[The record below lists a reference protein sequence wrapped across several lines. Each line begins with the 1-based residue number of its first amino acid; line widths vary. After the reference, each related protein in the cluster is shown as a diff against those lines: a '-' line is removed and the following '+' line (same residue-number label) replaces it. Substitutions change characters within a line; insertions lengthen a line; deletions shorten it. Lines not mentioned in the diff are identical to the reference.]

1 MQYSSHLLLP
11 LLIILTLR
19 FNDSRVFLPDASKLD
34 LGQIVAVVA
43 LISLQLIDHLLDM
56 GLEEQSSSLVSQY
69 ILRESEHAILLD
81 RIVLWKL

>member
-1 MQYSSHLLLP
+1 MP